1 MTLRWAKRH
10 LVFTPPGDVPFV
22 ASHAALPVVDAGGNG
37 DRVYW
42 SGRDGQGRARIAFFE
57 TDLMNP
63 GRGLRV
69 STRPVLDLGPLGA
82 FDDSGVTSSC
92 LVNHGNRKY
101 LYYTG
106 WSLGVTVPFY
116 LFIGLA
122 ISEDGGETFQRASP
136 APVPPRSAADPY
148 LTASPWVLVEEG
160 RWRMWYVSGTGW
172 KAGVRRAEHSYHI
185 QYAESADGIHWRSD
199 GRVCITYAAPGEHAF
214 ARPCVVPGRDGY
226 RMWYSYRGDRY
237 RIGYA
242 ESRDGLEWERRDA
255 EAGIEA
261 SDSGWDSE
269 MVCYPFVFLRFGREV
284 MLYNGNDYGRTG
296 IGMAVAER

>member
-1 MTLRWAKRH
+1 LKWNKKG
-10 LVFTPPGDVPFV
+10 LIFTPPGGAPFV
-22 ASHAALPVVDAGGNG
+22 TSHAALPVVDRHEGH

-42 SGRDGQGRARIAFFE
+42 SGRDKEGRARIAFFDV
-57 TDLMNP
+57 DLLRP
-63 GRGLRV
+63 TEGLRV
-69 STRPVLDLGPLGA
+69 GPRPVLDVGPLGT

-92 LVNHGNRKY
+92 LVTHGNLKY

-122 ISEDGGETFQRASP
+122 ISEDGGETFRRVSP
-136 APVPPRSAADPY
+136 APILPRSAADPY

-172 KAGVRRAEHSYHI
+172 KPGAQKAQHCYHI
-185 QYAESADGIHWRSD
+185 QYAESEDGVRWRSE
-199 GRVCITYAAPGEHAF
+199 GRVSITYAAPGEHSF
-214 ARPCVVPGRDGY
+214 ARPCVVRRGGGY
-226 RMWYSYRGDRY
+226 RMWYSVRGDRY

-242 ESRDGLEWERRDA
+242 ESADGLTWERRDH

-261 SDSGWDSE
+261 APSGWDSG
-269 MVCYPFVFLRFGREV
+269 MICYPCVFARSGQEL

-296 IGMAVAER
+296 IGLAVAD